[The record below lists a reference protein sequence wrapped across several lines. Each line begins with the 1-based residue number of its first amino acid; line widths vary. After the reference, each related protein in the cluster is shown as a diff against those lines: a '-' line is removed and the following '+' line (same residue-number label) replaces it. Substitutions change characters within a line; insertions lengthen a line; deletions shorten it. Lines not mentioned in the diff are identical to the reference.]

1 MNQQERAEIS
11 GLLKDLRSEGLCQL
25 LVEHDVQMMIDT
37 CDHVFAM
44 NFGKLIAEGVP
55 RTSSATRRCKRPT
68 SAGSGATMLEI
79 KDLHVSYG
87 NVQAVRGVGMTVTP
101 GKVTLVLGANGA
113 GKTTTLKAI
122 AGLLPP
128 DSGTV
133 VLEGKDITGLA
144 PHKVVRHGISLV
156 PEGRRVF
163 GPLTVVENLRMG
175 AYTAPKANFDQ
186 TLARVHEM
194 FPILQDRADSA
205 AGLLVGGE
213 QQMLAFGRALMS
225 EPTSCCSTSRR
236 WASRPSIVDS
246 ILAKVRDMA
255 DSGIGILMVEQNAE
269 AGLDVADDVVAVAR
283 GEVVYAG
290 PAAEARNNAS
300 VLRAFLG
307 EAALAGTAE

>member
-1 MNQQERAEIS
+1 
-11 GLLKDLRSEGLCQL
+11 
-25 LVEHDVQMMIDT
+25 
-37 CDHVFAM
+37 
-44 NFGKLIAEGVP
+44 
-55 RTSSATRRCKRPT
+55 
-68 SAGSGATMLEI
+68 MLEI

-87 NVQAVRGVGMTVTP
+87 NVQAVRSVGMTVTP
-101 GKVTLVLGANGA
+101 GRVTLVLGANGA

-128 DSGTV
+128 DSGSV
-133 VLEGKDITGLA
+133 VLEGKDITGIA
-144 PHKVVRHGISLV
+144 PHKVVRQGISLV

-163 GPLTVVENLRMG
+163 GPLTVFENLRMG

-194 FPILQDRADSA
+194 FPILKDRADSA
-205 AGLLVGGE
+205 AGLLSGGE

-225 EPTSCCSTSRR
+225 EPTVMLLDE
-236 WASRPSIVDS
+236 PSMGLAPAIVDS
-246 ILAKVRDMA
+246 ILSKVRDMA

-290 PAAEARNNAS
+290 PATEARNNAS